1 MKKLFTFMVL
11 LGLSSGT
18 FAQWKKA
25 PIKGDRVINA
35 QTKEEFYVLD
45 MQQIKSQLVNAQ
57 ESGNYAKP
65 VVISIPVL
73 GGKTERF
80 NVYSAPVVVKELA
93 DQYGLGSYAGVGID
107 DPSKLIRFSVAGD
120 DFQSSIEANGYY
132 QFITPA
138 DKSQSLFKVHSK
150 TGKAGTDSFL
160 CTTEENPM
168 VKKQMEQLISSGKSF
183 THNPGDFAKSSDKKF
198 RTLRLALSVT
208 AEYTNYFGGVS
219 QALVQ
224 MNATLTRVNFVF
236 EKDLALRLLLQN
248 YPQLIYT
255 NPATDPYDNWN
266 APAPGGMDAWNGQ
279 LQQTLTNVVGNANYD
294 IGHLFGQTGGGGNA
308 GCIGCICV
316 NPTASVPNGK
326 GSAYTSPGSGQ
337 PMGDAFDIDY
347 VAHEMGHQL
356 AGTHTFTHQ
365 IQGGGSSME
374 PGSGSTIMGYAGI
387 TNQNVQNQSDPY
399 FHAISIQQ
407 IQNNLMSKACDI
419 ETNIANNPPVIAAL
433 PSYTIPKG
441 TAFVLTASA
450 TDPENDPMNYT
461 WEQFDNGSSA
471 TTAANL
477 GTLTTGPS
485 FRSMPPT
492 TSPTRYF
499 PRLSSVLA
507 GVLNNSNNL
516 WEAVSTVAR
525 PQTFRVTVRDNHPI
539 SNQQQTQFAQQSI
552 TVGDAGPFRVTSVT
566 GYNNTAGPLTW
577 DVASTNAAPYNVA
590 NVKIDY
596 TTNDGTTWVTLL
608 ASTPNDGSENVVF
621 TGIPT
626 GSNVKVRVSALNNVF
641 YAVGSLQIGPLAACD
656 GTAPTGVSVSGVSGS
671 GATVTW
677 GAMNGATYQ
686 VRYRIVGSPTWTT
699 VTTSNP
705 TVTLSGLQQ
714 NSNYE
719 VQVNAT
725 CSGTPGPYSP
735 SSTFSTTVVN
745 YCAAGS
751 QNSNFEYISNV
762 TLANVNNSSANST
775 YTNYTT
781 NPALQVNLIKGNS
794 YTLSVSKAWLDNNPD
809 YDAVSAWID
818 FNMNGTFEQSEQVMT
833 SLTSTLTPVTSTFTV
848 PASAVENQPLRMR
861 IINVYMS
868 ASNAGQPFNNPCQLN
883 GFTGEVEDYNVVV
896 TGSMAT
902 SEVQDSGVKIYPNP
916 ATDVLNIT
924 KVSDR
929 AVYQIHNMAG
939 QLVSGGQIKRN
950 QVNVSGLTIGNYII
964 SVTDGDFKTSMKF
977 IKK

>member
-11 LGLSSGT
+11 LSLSSGT

-25 PIKGDRVINA
+25 PTKGDIVINA
-35 QTKEEFYVLD
+35 QAKEEFYVLD

-120 DFQSSIEANGYY
+120 DFQSSIETNGYY
-132 QFITPA
+132 QFISPA
-138 DKSQSLFKVHSK
+138 DKSKSLFKVHPK
-150 TGKAGTDSFL
+150 TGKTGNDSFL
-160 CTTEENPM
+160 CTTEESPM
-168 VKKQMEQLISSGKSF
+168 VKKQMEQLFNSGKSF
-183 THNPGDFAKSSDKKF
+183 AHNPADFAKSSDKKF
-198 RTLRLALSVT
+198 RTLRLALSTT
-208 AEYTNYFGGVS
+208 AEYTNFFGGVS
-219 QALVQ
+219 QALAQ

-255 NPATDPYDNWN
+255 NPATDPYDAWN

-294 IGHLFGQTGGGGNA
+294 IGHLFGSNGGGGNA

-316 NPTASVPNGK
+316 NPTGSVPNGK

-356 AGTHTFTHQ
+356 AGTHSFTHQ

-387 TNQNVQNQSDPY
+387 TNQNVQNNSDPY

-407 IQNNLMSKACDI
+407 IQNNLMSKTCDV

-516 WEAVSTVAR
+516 WEAVSQVAR

-539 SNQQQTQFAQQSI
+539 TNQQQTQFAQQSI
-552 TVGDAGPFRVTSVT
+552 TVGDAGPFRVTSVS

-577 DVASTNAAPYNVA
+577 DVASTNAAPYNVS

-596 TTNDGTTWVTLL
+596 TTNNGTTWVTLA

-626 GSNVKVRVSALNNVF
+626 GSNVKVRVSAVNNVF
-641 YAVGSLQIGPLAACD
+641 YAVGSLQIGALAACD
-656 GTAPTGVSVSGVSGS
+656 GSAPTGVSVSGVSGS

-677 GAMNGATYQ
+677 TAMSGATYE

-705 TVTLSGLQQ
+705 TATLSGLQQ

-725 CSGTPGPYSP
+725 CSGTPGPFSP
-735 SSTFSTTVVN
+735 SVNFSTTVVT
-745 YCAAGS
+745 YCPAAA
-751 QNSNFEYISNV
+751 QNSQYEYISNV
-762 TLANVNNSSANST
+762 TLANVNNTSANSS

-781 NPALQVNLIKGNS
+781 NPALQINLAQGNT
-794 YTLSVSKAWLDNNPD
+794 YTLSVTKAWLDNNPD

-818 FNMNGTFEQSEQVMT
+818 FNMNGTFEDAERVMT
-833 SLTSTLTPVTSTFTV
+833 SPVSNTALVTATFTV
-848 PASAVENQPLRMR
+848 PATAVTGQPLRMR
-861 IINVYMS
+861 VINIFAG
-868 ASNAGQPFNNPCQLN
+868 ASNAGAILTNPCAN
-883 GFTGEVEDYNVVV
+883 PGYGEVEDYNVVV
-896 TGSMAT
+896 TGAMAT
-902 SEVQDSGVKIYPNP
+902 SEVQDSGIKIYPNP

-929 AVYQIHNMAG
+929 ALYQIHNMVG

-950 QVNVSGLTIGNYII
+950 QVNVSGLTVGTYII
-964 SVTDGDFKTSMKF
+964 TVTDGDLKMSSKF

>member
-1 MKKLFTFMVL
+1 MKKLLTL
-11 LGLSSGT
+11 LILLSVTSGT

-25 PIKGDRVINA
+25 PAKGDRSINA
-35 QTKEEFYVLD
+35 SVREEFYVLD
-45 MQQIKSQLVNAQ
+45 MQQIKSQLVNAE

-65 VVISIPVL
+65 VVITIPVM

-120 DFQSSIEANGYY
+120 DFQSTIETNGYY
-132 QFITPA
+132 QFISPS
-138 DKSQSLFKVHSK
+138 DKSKSIFKVHPK
-150 TGKAGTDSFL
+150 TGKTDAGSFM

-168 VKKQMEQLISSGKSF
+168 VKKQMQQLFSSGKSF
-183 THNPGDFAKSSDKKF
+183 AHNPADFAKSSDKKF

-224 MNATLTRVNFVF
+224 MNATMTRVNFVF

-316 NPTASVPNGK
+316 NPTSAVPNGK

-387 TNQNVQNQSDPY
+387 TNQNVQNNSDPY

-407 IQNNLMSKACDI
+407 IQNNLMSKTCDV

-461 WEQFDNGSSA
+461 WEQFDNGSTA

-485 FRSMPPT
+485 FRSLLPT

-516 WEAVSTVAR
+516 WEAVSQVAR

-539 SNQQQTQFAQQSI
+539 SNQQQTQFAQQSV
-552 TVGDAGPFRVTSVT
+552 TVGDAGPFRVTTVS

-577 DVASTNAAPYNVA
+577 DVASTNAAPYNVT

-621 TGIPT
+621 TGLPT
-626 GSNVKVRVSALNNVF
+626 GTNAKVRVSAINNVF
-641 YAVGSLQIGPLAACD
+641 YAVGSLLVGPLAACD
-656 GTAPTGVSVSGVSGS
+656 GTAPIGVAVSGVTGS

-677 GAMNGATYQ
+677 TAMNGATYE

-725 CSGTPGPYSP
+725 CGGTPGPYSA
-735 SSTFSTTVVN
+735 STTFATTVVT
-745 YCAAGS
+745 YCPAAS
-751 QNSNFEYISNV
+751 QFATFEYISNV
-762 TLANVNNSSANST
+762 TLANVNNTSANSN
-775 YTNYTT
+775 YTNYTGT
-781 NPALQVNLIKGNS
+781 PALQINLVQGNQ
-794 YTLSVSKAWLDNNPD
+794 YTLSVTKSWMNNSPD

-818 FNMNGTFEQSEQVMT
+818 FNMNGTFEDSERVMT
-833 SLTSTLTPVTSTFTV
+833 SPVNTTSVVTSNFTV
-848 PASAVENQPLRMR
+848 PTTAVVGQPLRMR
-861 IINVYMS
+861 VINIF
-868 ASNAGQPFNNPCQLN
+868 AGAGNAGAILTNPCAN
-883 GFTGEVEDYNVVV
+883 PGYGEVEDYNVVV
-896 TGSMAT
+896 TASMAT

-916 ATDVLNIT
+916 ATDILNVT
-924 KVSDR
+924 KVSER
-929 AVYQIHNMAG
+929 ALYQIHSVTG

-950 QVNVSGLTIGNYII
+950 QINVSGLTIGNYILTV
-964 SVTDGDFKTSMKF
+964 SDGDLKISMKF